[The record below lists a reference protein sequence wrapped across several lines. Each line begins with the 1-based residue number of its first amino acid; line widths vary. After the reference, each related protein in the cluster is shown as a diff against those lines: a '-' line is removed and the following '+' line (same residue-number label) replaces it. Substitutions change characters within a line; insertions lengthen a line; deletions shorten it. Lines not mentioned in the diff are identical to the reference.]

1 MIFSSQGARKEFER
15 SIAQAFGVSARGEK
29 RRTPFNPREEDTSMT
44 DKRQGMSTSEAGQK
58 GGAATSR
65 SHGKEF
71 YQEIGHKGGQASGG
85 NFANDPQRA
94 AEAGRKGGQ
103 QSGGNFANDPEEPP
117 RRAAR
122 AASRAAGTSP
132 TIGKRPPRQDARVA
146 STATAA
152 DARPDRAEP
161 LKRTAH
167 PQRDAPFSHRPK
179 RAGPGLRKVPF
190 EQAAGCPCR
199 RGKRALP
206 TTFAHQTLRWKKSS
220 ASWKL
225 GRSGTFQSGWAVK

>member
-1 MIFSSQGARKEFER
+1 
-15 SIAQAFGVSARGEK
+15 
-29 RRTPFNPREEDTSMT
+29 MT

-103 QSGGNFANDPEEPP
+103 QSGGNFANDPE
-117 RRAAR
+117 RAAEAGR
-122 AASRAAGTSP
+122 KGGQQSGGTSP

-225 GRSGTFQSGWAVK
+225 GRSGTFQAGWAVK

>member
-1 MIFSSQGARKEFER
+1 APAKPGRKAAQLPPGATARSSTRRSATRVARP
-15 SIAQAFGVSARGEK
+15 A
-29 RRTPFNPREEDTSMT
+29 
-44 DKRQGMSTSEAGQK
+44 
-58 GGAATSR
+58 AATSPMTR
-65 SHGKEF
+65 SAPPKPGARV
-71 YQEIGHKGGQASGG
+71 AS
-85 NFANDPQRA
+85 R
-94 AEAGRKGGQ
+94 AEAISPMTRK
-103 QSGGNFANDPEEPP
+103 EPP

>member
-1 MIFSSQGARKEFER
+1 MIFRPRAPAKSLNDPSRKPSE
-15 SIAQAFGVSARGEK
+15 VSARGEK
-29 RRTPFNPREEDTSMT
+29 RRIPFNPREEDTSMT

-103 QSGGNFANDPEEPP
+103 QSGGNFANDLKEPP

-206 TTFAHQTLRWKKSS
+206 TTFAHQTLR
-220 ASWKL
+220 
-225 GRSGTFQSGWAVK
+225 

>member
-1 MIFSSQGARKEFER
+1 
-15 SIAQAFGVSARGEK
+15 
-29 RRTPFNPREEDTSMT
+29 MT

-58 GGAATSR
+58 GGAATSV

-71 YQEIGHKGGQASGG
+71 YQRSATRVARPAAATSPMTRSAPPKPGARVAS
-85 NFANDPQRA
+85 R
-94 AEAGRKGGQ
+94 AEAISPMTRK
-103 QSGGNFANDPEEPP
+103 EPP

-220 ASWKL
+220 ASRKP